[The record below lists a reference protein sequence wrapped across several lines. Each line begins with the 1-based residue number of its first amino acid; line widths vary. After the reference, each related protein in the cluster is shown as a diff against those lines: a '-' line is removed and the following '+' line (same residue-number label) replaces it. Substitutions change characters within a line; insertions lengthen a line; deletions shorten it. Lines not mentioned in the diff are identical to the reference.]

1 MGQRLAV
8 RVPAARAV
16 GQLQATLADQGR
28 PRPQPPVVPAM
39 VRPPAMPLGA
49 REPRPPAVGA
59 VVQPPAMPLGAG
71 QRRPPAVGAVDRPP
85 VKLGQQREGV
95 PHLLA
100 AMKRTPPTAAWCAPA
115 PTVLAAMR

>member
-28 PRPQPPVVPAM
+28 PRPQPPAVPAM

-49 REPRPPAVGA
+49 
-59 VVQPPAMPLGAG
+59 G
-71 QRRPPAVGAVDRPP
+71 QRRPTAVGAVDRPP

-115 PTVLAAMR
+115 PTVLAAMCTMPSEAWMFIMG